1 MLRVSIDVSFGIFCY
16 RFLIFVLQ
24 NEEKVL
30 LLGRMP
36 ESTRSQGNYTPLLN
50 NIFYL
55 ETLRNDAVGE

>member
-1 MLRVSIDVSFGIFCY
+1 MLHVSTAVSFGVFCY

-36 ESTRSQGNYTPLLN
+36 ESTRSQGNYMPLLSN
-50 NIFYL
+50 MFRL
-55 ETLRNDAVGE
+55 ETLKMM